1 MITMLRKSLLLLFTV
16 FISIHS
22 FSQQPQSKEDLQKQ
36 QQQLQQE
43 INNLNNSLNSIKKN
57 KKESLGQLALVQRKI
72 RAREQLISTINKD
85 LRRISDNIY
94 FNQLE
99 INRLNR
105 ELDTL
110 KMQYSKSVIYA
121 YKNRSNYDYLNFLFS
136 ATSFNDALKRV
147 SYLKSYRDYR
157 ESQSTNIQNTQNVL
171 MQKIGSLSKSRSEK
185 NITLSDQSK
194 QLNVLEEDKKDK
206 DKVVKG
212 LKSRENELASLIRNK
227 ERQRQKLAQSLA
239 SVIKREIDE
248 ANRKER
254 DRLAKLK
261 NDNNTKTPTK
271 PVDDKKV
278 NNTSANIANINPTT
292 KGVATPKSGDER
304 TYSPFESTEEGKAKS
319 INFEQNRGRLPW
331 PIDAGFIAGHFG
343 RETIPG
349 TRLVRTNDG
358 IIISLP
364 NPGMVVKAVA
374 DGEVSSVFD
383 LGGEQAIV
391 IRHGKYFTTYS
402 NLGNVS
408 VSKNQ
413 IVHAGTILG
422 KALSNEEGE
431 GEVTFMVSND
441 RNQFLDP
448 EKWLKRR

>member
-1 MITMLRKSLLLLFTV
+1 MITMIRKTFLLFLSV
-16 FISIHS
+16 FISQFI
-22 FSQQPQSKEDLQKQ
+22 FSQQPQTKEDLQKQ

-43 INNLNNSLNSIKKN
+43 INSLNNSLNSIKKN

-110 KMQYSKSVIYA
+110 KIQYSKSVVYA

-147 SYLKSYRDYR
+147 SYLKSYREYR
-157 ESQSTNIQNTQNVL
+157 ESQSTNIQNTQNL
-171 MQKIGSLSKSRSEK
+171 LQQKIGSLSKNRSEK
-185 NITLSDQSK
+185 SLTLNDQSK
-194 QLNVLEEDKKDK
+194 QLNVLEQDKKDK
-206 DKVVKG
+206 DRVVKG
-212 LKSRENELASLIRNK
+212 LKNRENDIASLIRNK

-248 ANRKER
+248 ANRLER
-254 DRLAKLK
+254 ERLAKNK
-261 NDNNTKTPTK
+261 NEGPKKTTPKTDA
-271 PVDDKKV
+271 V
-278 NNTSANIANINPTT
+278 NPTSPNITSGT
-292 KGVATPKSGDER
+292 KRVATPKSNDER
-304 TYSPFESTEEGKAKS
+304 SYSPFESTEEGVAKS
-319 INFEQNRGRLPW
+319 VNFEQNRGRLPW

-349 TRLVRTNDG
+349 TILVRTNDG

-364 NPGMVVKAVA
+364 NSGMIVKSVA

-402 NLGNVS
+402 NLGSIS
-408 VSKNQ
+408 VVKNQ
-413 IVHAGTILG
+413 VVRAGTILG
-422 KALSNEEGE
+422 KALSNEDGE
-431 GEVTFMVSND
+431 GEITFMVSND
-441 RNQFLDP
+441 KSQFLDP

>member
-43 INNLNNSLNSIKKN
+43 IKNLNSSLNSIKKN

-292 KGVATPKSGDER
+292 KGVATPKSSDER
-304 TYSPFESTEEGKAKS
+304 TYSAFESTEEGKAKS

-331 PIDAGFIAGHFG
+331 PIDAGYIAGHFG

-364 NPGMVVKAVA
+364 NPGMVVKSVA